1 MNLLTGQAEMSV
13 LPAGCSVELKLTERK
28 FHSQSSIELQGL
40 LFLFK
45 NIGGH
50 QSSLWGQRILFW
62 TSADGYRAFQS
73 SRTGAPLVVHRA
85 FNICLLNFNYHENLT
100 KMHLSS
106 CVNKMMP

>member
-50 QSSLWGQRILFW
+50 QSSFGRLLMATVRFKAQGLGLPWLHIEPSI
-62 TSADGYRAFQS
+62 SAG
-73 SRTGAPLVVHRA
+73 
-85 FNICLLNFNYHENLT
+85 
-100 KMHLSS
+100 
-106 CVNKMMP
+106 